1 MASLVLSVA
10 CAPVEVTTQ
19 IGFAQVAIQG
29 DLTLTTGGQ
38 ATNGT
43 AQDLDRGFGLGSAR
57 GSAFGRVELDFGTP
71 VVSASG
77 LWFREAGTG
86 ALAESFGGLPAGTEV
101 ETTLELGV
109 VKVVGASDFQI
120 GPVTLSPGVLVD
132 VFRLDFQAATVA
144 GDREEIDE
152 VIAVPVP
159 CLRVVASPIEWLELA
174 IEGGYLDAK
183 GLVDGDPRFWDL
195 EAIFALRWGRRAS
208 AFMGYRW
215 LHADANAVSPTETV
229 RVDVEVQGWFLG
241 VGLEF

>member
-1 MASLVLSVA
+1 MASSVALLA
-10 CAPVEVTTQ
+10 CAPVAVTTQ
-19 IGFAQVAIQG
+19 IGFAQLAIQG
-29 DLTLTTGGQ
+29 DLALATDNQ
-38 ATNGT
+38 AANG
-43 AQDLDRGFGLGSAR
+43 APQDLGQGFGLGSAR
-57 GSAFGRVELDFGTP
+57 SSAFGRVELDFGVP

-101 ETTLELGV
+101 KTNLDLGV
-109 VKVVGASDFQI
+109 WKVVAASDFQI
-120 GPVTLSPGVLVD
+120 GPVKLSPGVLVD

-152 VIAVPVP
+152 IIAVPVP

-195 EAIFALRWGRRAS
+195 DTILALRLGRRAS
-208 AFMGYRW
+208 TFLGYRW

-241 VGLEF
+241 AGLTF